1 MQVVAFP
8 LHRLE
13 HLPLLRGQ
21 AVVLPIVRCQLPADV
36 ALNKLFKAVITLS
49 EQILQV
55 PAPWLGILKRTD
67 RETQTGKHTQSRRRH
82 LKVSIIKAISLNL

>member
-8 LHRLE
+8 LPRLE

-67 RETQTGKHTQSRRRH
+67 GETHPVTSQTSEGFYYQS
-82 LKVSIIKAISLNL
+82 NLS